1 MVVGG
6 LFWGCKKIDRV
17 NQDKLVAVLKVVKE
31 GLELSKERKMHFLPL
46 GNSQP
51 RFRLGLLLLVAV
63 SLLYKTQLTSHHLA
77 GIGGGGEADAFA
89 QFVLNSLKD
98 TSFSGSGNLG
108 LPTLSFPSQPGVN
121 SNSLSKR
128 NSLEVSFKLGKK
140 AAFLIVGQFPLV

>member
-63 SLLYKTQLTSHHLA
+63 SLLYKTQLTSHHP

>member
-46 GNSQP
+46 GNSP

-63 SLLYKTQLTSHHLA
+63 SLLYKTQLTSHHP

-98 TSFSGSGNLG
+98 TSFSGSNLG

>member
-46 GNSQP
+46 GNSP

-63 SLLYKTQLTSHHLA
+63 SLLYKTQLTSHHP
-77 GIGGGGEADAFA
+77 GIGGGEADAFA

>member
-6 LFWGCKKIDRV
+6 LFWGYKKKIDRV

-46 GNSQP
+46 GNSP

-63 SLLYKTQLTSHHLA
+63 SLLYKTQLTSHHP

-98 TSFSGSGNLG
+98 TSFSGSDLG

>member
-46 GNSQP
+46 GNSP

-63 SLLYKTQLTSHHLA
+63 SLLYKTQLTSHHP

>member
-46 GNSQP
+46 GNSP

-63 SLLYKTQLTSHHLA
+63 SLLYKTQLTSHHTQAAERPEL
-77 GIGGGGEADAFA
+77 GRGGEADAFA

-98 TSFSGSGNLG
+98 TSFFSLE
-108 LPTLSFPSQPGVN
+108 LSFRLKSQP
-121 SNSLSKR
+121 
-128 NSLEVSFKLGKK
+128 
-140 AAFLIVGQFPLV
+140 